1 MTWKLSLLLL
11 PALGFAQLDID
22 RLSLSRAEEIAL
34 TYNQQF
40 LIAKESTFQAHE
52 RTGQAISKWL
62 PAVHLRAEFRQIE
75 QKELFFNIFA
85 VKFPFSHQGYS
96 TIFEMNQPIF
106 STDLIFGL
114 KSNQLQE
121 KAIRFEEAQTKNA
134 LLRAIR
140 DNYYAVVAAQIS
152 LEINRE
158 NVDYLTYA
166 LQKEEDRLVAGASTP
181 FEVNQSKTSVANAIS
196 EYYTAL
202 KTLKNSRNYLILNL
216 GIDPL
221 LEPSMQLT
229 QSRVPFLSIPELA
242 IKIQET
248 QEKYHYQTHHFSST
262 DDFTRHIH
270 AIDKANHLI
279 LFSNEEVSHYL
290 DIALAKRPDLASKQM
305 LVGVAEQHLKSKQGT
320 YLPKILGYA
329 RYSYN
334 DVTMG
339 TTPFFDQKFYGSC
352 GVTLTWNLFDSLLRE
367 KEISEARSQ
376 RSVTKLQYTQ
386 ELQRIEVEIRNGLY
400 QLEEAIFTYLSSN
413 EAVML
418 AEQARFQ
425 AQEKLE
431 YGRMS
436 PLEYRDSV
444 NQLAQAKNLR
454 NRASFDL
461 IAAYY
466 EVRYATGVDAEI

>member
-1 MTWKLSLLLL
+1 MMRKLFLTLL
-11 PALGFAQLDID
+11 PAIAFAQFELD
-22 RLSLSRAEEIAL
+22 RLSLTLAEEIAL
-34 TYNQQF
+34 THNQQF
-40 LIAKESTFQAHE
+40 LIAKETTYQAHE

-85 VKFPFSHQGYS
+85 TQLPFSHQGYS

-106 STDLIFGL
+106 SSELLFGL

-134 LLRAIR
+134 LLKAIR
-140 DNYYAVVAAQIS
+140 DNYYAVVASQIS

-181 FEVNQSKTSVANAIS
+181 FEVNQSKTAVANAIS

-202 KTLKNSRNYLILNL
+202 KTLKNTRNYLILNL
-216 GIDPL
+216 GVDPL
-221 LEPSMQLT
+221 LEPTMQLT

-242 IKIQET
+242 LKIHET
-248 QEKYHYQTHHFSST
+248 QEKYHYQIGRFSSA
-262 DDFTRHIH
+262 DDFTRHIQT
-270 AIDKANHLI
+270 IDKARHLA
-279 LFSNEEVSHYL
+279 LFNDQEVAHYL
-290 DIALAKRPDLASKQM
+290 DIALAKRPDLAGKEMQM
-305 LVGVAEQHLKSKQGT
+305 GVAEQHLRSKQGT

-339 TTPFFDQKFYGSC
+339 STPFFDQKFYGSC
-352 GVTLTWNLFDSLLRE
+352 GITLTWNLFDSMLRE
-367 KEISEARSQ
+367 QEISEARSQ
-376 RSVTKLQYTQ
+376 RSVSKLQYTQ
-386 ELQRIEVEIRNGLY
+386 ELQRVEVEIRNGLY

-418 AEQARFQ
+418 AEQARLQ

-431 YGRMS
+431 YGRIS
-436 PLEYRDSV
+436 TLEYRDSV
-444 NQLAQAKNLR
+444 NQLWQAKNLR
-454 NRASFDL
+454 NKASFDL